1 MTNRNDSATLAKPI
15 LILGAGGVFARH
27 VAPAVVAR
35 GARVRGM
42 VRNSAGEAVARASGV
57 EEIVFGDLRD
67 SAAMLE
73 VLKDV
78 SVVFY
83 IPPKFLPDE
92 AELGVKLVEL
102 AAEAGVEKI
111 VMSGVMHPFIT
122 EMCNHCSKLPVHE
135 AIIKSGMRYVILQPT
150 NFMQSIGEFFWQNIV
165 ETGEYRVLV
174 GDGEVADKPI
184 SWVDYRDVA
193 DVAAIALTE
202 DSLDNGI
209 FELCASGV
217 LTRQD
222 MAQMMSDAL
231 GRKIFIKNEPVLEW
245 VDKNL
250 PLDQDLRAGF
260 IGIGTFYSRY
270 GFPGGNDL
278 VLRTILGR
286 QPRNMADYLTELA
299 SESR

>member
-1 MTNRNDSATLAKPI
+1 MKNRNDSTTQVQPV

-27 VAPAVVAR
+27 IAPAVVAR
-35 GARVRGM
+35 GGRVRGM
-42 VRNSAGEAVARASGV
+42 VRNAAGEVVARAAGV

-73 VLKDV
+73 ILNDV

-111 VMSGVMHPFIT
+111 VLSGVMHPFIT
-122 EMCNHCSKLPVHE
+122 EMSNHCSKLPVHE
-135 AIIKSGMRYVILQPT
+135 AIIKSGMRYVVLQPT
-150 NFMQSIGEFFWQNIV
+150 NFMQSIGEFFWRNIS

-174 GDGEVADKPI
+174 SDSEVADKPV

-202 DSLDNGI
+202 DGLDNGI
-209 FELCASGV
+209 FELSASGV

-222 MAQMMSDAL
+222 MAQMMSEAL
-231 GRKIFIKNEPVLEW
+231 GRKITVKNEPVLEW
-245 VDKNL
+245 VEKNL
-250 PLDQDLRAGF
+250 APDKDLRAGF

-278 VLRTILGR
+278 ILRTILGR
-286 QPRNMADYLTELA
+286 QPRTMADYLTELA
-299 SESR
+299 SESH